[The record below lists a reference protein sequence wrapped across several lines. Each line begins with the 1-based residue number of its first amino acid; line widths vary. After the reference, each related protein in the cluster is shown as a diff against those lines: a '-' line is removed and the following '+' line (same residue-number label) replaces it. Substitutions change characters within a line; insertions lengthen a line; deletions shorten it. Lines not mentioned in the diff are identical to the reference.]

1 MQGLTGRQARAITYQ
16 PLGFDKWV
24 SSWFSSLFCKK
35 TQQLMNIALFRG
47 SKKSLGKTF
56 RVLGRSRYFRSKYSN
71 PPCHHHK
78 CSVQGSRSTECAAA
92 AVPRRRHRLGARQER
107 FLHSRRTL
115 RPIRCPTSI
124 RRRANLWTADSKG
137 MQVVQGHVVRGRD
150 VQGWKVRPFLRLSHP
165 CGSEVVHPAAPV
177 LNWDHV
183 CYASDFR

>member
-1 MQGLTGRQARAITYQ
+1 M
-16 PLGFDKWV
+16 DV
-24 SSWFSSLFCKK
+24 
-35 TQQLMNIALFRG
+35 ALFRG

-92 AVPRRRHRLGARQER
+92 AVPGRRRRLGTRQER

-150 VQGWKVRPFLRLSHP
+150 VQGWKVRPFLRLSHLMWFRGCP
-165 CGSEVVHPAAPV
+165 PSCPSFELGSCV
-177 LNWDHV
+177 L
-183 CYASDFR
+183 CFRLQVTESWLQGIEQ